1 MPAAQQNRGRA
12 AVLQQLRLGR
22 RNEGRKTRTA
32 ATPPQQHSQTQR
44 KQAFQKGH
52 LQSTAKKEAAP
63 RLRSR
68 NFRSRAMGLG
78 FALLLDSPR
87 LHVES

>member
-1 MPAAQQNRGRA
+1 
-12 AVLQQLRLGR
+12 
-22 RNEGRKTRTA
+22 
-32 ATPPQQHSQTQR
+32 
-44 KQAFQKGH
+44 

-68 NFRSRAMGLG
+68 NFRSRAMGPG